1 LWWTKQS
8 DNSPVYLTG
17 IDPQSNGSISE
28 QSVTLDT
35 SGNSAIWMQG
45 PANDTLDNQVVIF
58 HAELVDLPNFNTQFS
73 LVFSANDQAP
83 QVYVDTT
90 AFSAIVN
97 IKTALGARPEL
108 WTLSVRNEDRFSYG
122 TDKCDPDTTKEF
134 RMYSADGSTYS
145 DSNYLNT
152 DGGLIYYWT
161 EISPNSEGLLPTR
174 FVIPGLQPEC
184 RYQITIGD
192 YRGQQTF
199 SAQSVTFQTKPSSFI
214 AFESIYPAVGPST
227 GGTTI
232 KLRGAGFKDAS
243 DQSRVSTVAI
253 GATEV
258 LFTVLSETEIS
269 AVTPPGDVGA
279 TSIFITYKDDIGA
292 VAGPEAFHYVDLSI
306 PGSCSDG
313 KVAQW
318 NFNDTSTADALG
330 NSSCG
335 NLNLQRSGNDG
346 TLPVH
351 GVGMNGSA
359 GLQLS
364 NAAFLGISPF
374 NSDTADP
381 TIVPSSLLGLAHY
394 SISAWFQKPA
404 SNWGNDGILSWGTA
418 GNAGDSVNL
427 RLQNPG
433 YGGTVC
439 TYWWNWDFCNSENNP
454 PQMHDGNWHNLVT
467 TFNGTERRIYLDG
480 TLVANDFPLST
491 SGGCHICY
499 GQGITPVFRPGY
511 FAIGITVNDVTF
523 NGNLDNVSVYNRA
536 ITPNEIMQEIASNMY
551 KSTQYVGAVGSGI
564 SITPLLD
571 LDTLGVTAALANG
584 STLPAGLTLS
594 PTGILSGTP
603 TSAGTSTV
611 NVVFRDS
618 LNRQTQVAI
627 RLNIAQQSGYRV
639 GDIGPGGGT
648 VVYSSNSA
656 TDGTFA
662 CGPSLAFTCNAIEV
676 APRSWYQSLD
686 GTYSD
691 NKDPAM
697 SFSNPENFSNHV
709 VVFNGFDASST
720 ALGAGLSMT
729 LAVVAQNGLF
739 NPVTN
744 VYAAGAAQAYQGGG
758 LNDWYLMNQPES
770 QILAQYPTGVSAT
783 GVPAQLGLEDSSND
797 SDQPGGYWNSWSG
810 NPGASGSATDTTY
823 FNFPSDYMS
832 NNGYEGGY
840 KDKYELFFVRPI
852 RAFYALSQ
860 PLVITSPSNSAV
872 IDGTVGTALNTSIS
886 ATGGLGALTTT
897 ISAGTAPSWFHLASN
912 GAITG
917 TPDVAS
923 DFTLSFTV
931 TDSQNISTTVT
942 SVRFRITAPVNR
954 PLITSPTAGS
964 TITGMTGTPFNSAVI
979 FTGGTAP
986 VTASITAGT
995 RPSWFNLASNG
1006 AITGT
1011 PDSAGEFTLSFKV
1024 TDSNNETATVT
1035 AVHFVIYENFGA
1047 LRVRGNELTDSLN
1060 IEIDRVDALYSQA
1073 QSANLNTSQI
1083 NSLVTQVQTSR
1094 NLTQGYVQE
1103 ANNALSYIASV
1114 LSSLDSGNATLALQ
1128 ARDAFNAA
1136 VAAAVNAVASAN
1148 RALALLTRHT
1158 RPTIS
1163 GPSTITG
1170 TVGSALTPVTLTL
1183 GGGTGSETATVT
1195 SGYALPAGLTLSSAG
1210 RISGTPNIAGTR
1222 AVSFTVTDSLNE
1234 TATATVEFVISLA
1247 TAPTSPTPTPV
1258 VVKDPPQTSSIT
1270 ESVQGCPSSPNTVL
1284 IKGSFLAPIS
1294 NISINNR
1301 MIDRSQWKQSASQVE
1316 ITVSQASA
1324 SSLDIQIFN
1333 GQIPVLPSQTISVTA
1348 SCPTPTATPTPIP
1361 TVTPTPVPT
1370 ITPVPTPTAT
1380 PKPSVS
1386 PTPSPKPV
1394 LKKTITCVKGKV
1406 SKKVTGTNP
1415 KCPKGYT
1422 LKKPKN

>member
-1 LWWTKQS
+1 
-8 DNSPVYLTG
+8 
-17 IDPQSNGSISE
+17 
-28 QSVTLDT
+28 
-35 SGNSAIWMQG
+35 
-45 PANDTLDNQVVIF
+45 
-58 HAELVDLPNFNTQFS
+58 
-73 LVFSANDQAP
+73 
-83 QVYVDTT
+83 
-90 AFSAIVN
+90 
-97 IKTALGARPEL
+97 
-108 WTLSVRNEDRFSYG
+108 
-122 TDKCDPDTTKEF
+122 
-134 RMYSADGSTYS
+134 
-145 DSNYLNT
+145 
-152 DGGLIYYWT
+152 
-161 EISPNSEGLLPTR
+161 
-174 FVIPGLQPEC
+174 
-184 RYQITIGD
+184 
-192 YRGQQTF
+192 
-199 SAQSVTFQTKPSSFI
+199 
-214 AFESIYPAVGPST
+214 
-227 GGTTI
+227 
-232 KLRGAGFKDAS
+232 
-243 DQSRVSTVAI
+243 
-253 GATEV
+253 
-258 LFTVLSETEIS
+258 
-269 AVTPPGDVGA
+269 
-279 TSIFITYKDDIGA
+279 
-292 VAGPEAFHYVDLSI
+292 
-306 PGSCSDG
+306 
-313 KVAQW
+313 
-318 NFNDTSTADALG
+318 
-330 NSSCG
+330 
-335 NLNLQRSGNDG
+335 
-346 TLPVH
+346 
-351 GVGMNGSA
+351 
-359 GLQLS
+359 
-364 NAAFLGISPF
+364 
-374 NSDTADP
+374 
-381 TIVPSSLLGLAHY
+381 
-394 SISAWFQKPA
+394 
-404 SNWGNDGILSWGTA
+404 
-418 GNAGDSVNL
+418 
-427 RLQNPG
+427 
-433 YGGTVC
+433 
-439 TYWWNWDFCNSENNP
+439 
-454 PQMHDGNWHNLVT
+454 MHDGNWHNLVT

-491 SGGCHICY
+491 SGGCHICN

-511 FAIGITVNDVTF
+511 FAIGITVNDETF
-523 NGNLDNVSVYNRA
+523 KGNLDNISVYNRA

-551 KSTQYVGAVGSGI
+551 KPTQYVGAVGSGI
-564 SITPLLD
+564 SITPLLN
-571 LDTLGVTAALANG
+571 LDSLGVTAALANG

-594 PTGILSGTP
+594 STGILSGTP

-611 NVVFRDS
+611 NVVLTDS

-648 VVYSSNSA
+648 VVYASNSA
-656 TDGTFA
+656 TVGTFA
-662 CGPSLAFTCNAIEV
+662 CGPALAFTCNAIEV

-697 SFSNPENFSNHV
+697 AFSNPENYSNHV
-709 VVFNGFDASST
+709 VVFNGFDASSI

-770 QILAQYPTGVSAT
+770 QILAQYPTGDSAT

-897 ISAGTAPSWFHLASN
+897 ISGGTAPSWFHLASN

-917 TPDVAS
+917 TPDAAS

-942 SVRFRITAPVNR
+942 GVRFRITAPIIR
-954 PLITSPTAGS
+954 PSITSPTTGS

-986 VTASITAGT
+986 VTASISAGT

-1011 PDSAGEFTLSFKV
+1011 PDAAGEFTLSFKV

-1047 LRVRGNELTDSLN
+1047 LLDRGNELTDSLN
-1060 IEIDRVDALYSQA
+1060 IEIDRIDALYAQA
-1073 QSANLNTSQI
+1073 QSGNLNASQI

-1094 NLTQGYVQE
+1094 SLTQGYVQE

-1114 LSSLDSGNATLALQ
+1114 LSSLDSNNTQTALD
-1128 ARDAFNAA
+1128 ARGAFNAA
-1136 VAAAVNAVASAN
+1136 IAAGIVAVASTN
-1148 RALALLTRHT
+1148 RALALLTRLS

-1163 GPSTITG
+1163 GPSSIAG

-1222 AVSFTVTDSLNE
+1222 TVSFTVTDSLNE

-1247 TAPTSPTPTPV
+1247 TAPTSPTPV

-1270 ESVQGCPSSPNTVL
+1270 EIVQGCPTSPNTVL

-1301 MIDRSQWKQSASQVE
+1301 MIDRTQWKQSASQVE
-1316 ITVSQASA
+1316 ITLGGANVGT
-1324 SSLDIQIFN
+1324 LDIQIFN

-1348 SCPTPTATPTPIP
+1348 SCPPATSTATPIPTATPTPTPVP
-1361 TVTPTPVPT
+1361 TVTPVS
-1370 ITPVPTPTAT
+1370 TPTAT
-1380 PKPSVS
+1380 PKPTVS
-1386 PTPSPKPV
+1386 PTPSPKPAP
-1394 LKKTITCVKGKV
+1394 KKTITCVKGKV
-1406 SKKVTGTNP
+1406 SKKVTGINP

-1422 LKKPKN
+1422 LKKPKS